1 MVHCT
6 YTVPDKAASGDDFY
20 GASICDQVYV
30 DYFWD
35 TYGFEGNKQY
45 WDDGFGWDDP
55 CNTDQPLARTFNGC
69 YALTYSAQDY
79 LNDDYSGACL
89 NWARRYVREHIGDLR
104 SKCGDGDAIAAS
116 VGGRVVELYLGC
128 FYTKNAPG
136 RAETLLHEAR
146 HVGGK
151 SHDAVFPAGS
161 TFGEGEEGADSSWG
175 YEGAWM
181 YGALYLWWYY
191 AEGARTTSAIREL
204 ARQRANV
211 VIDGAFATHPGYSV

>member
-35 TYGFEGNKQY
+35 TYGFAGNKQY
-45 WDDGFGWDDP
+45 WDDGFGWDDC

-89 NWARRYVREHIGDLR
+89 NWARRYVREHIDDLR

-116 VGGRVVELYLGC
+116 VGGGVVELYLGC

-136 RAETLLHEAR
+136 R
-146 HVGGK
+146 
-151 SHDAVFPAGS
+151 
-161 TFGEGEEGADSSWG
+161 
-175 YEGAWM
+175 
-181 YGALYLWWYY
+181 
-191 AEGARTTSAIREL
+191 
-204 ARQRANV
+204 
-211 VIDGAFATHPGYSV
+211 